1 MNDAS
6 GNLDFRALLEGAPDL
21 YLILDPALNIVA
33 VSNAYTAAT
42 LTRREEIVGKGVFEA
57 FPDNPDDAAAAGV
70 HNLRASLRRVL
81 STGVP
86 DAMPIQKYDIRR
98 PDEEGGGFE
107 ERYWSPRNTP
117 ILDGDGAVRYII
129 HKVEDV
135 TEFVRLRRQGVEQS
149 RLADD
154 LREQAVRMEAEIF
167 ARSREV
173 AEASAELKT
182 ANEELQRLY
191 AKTLEL
197 DRLKSDFFTNVSHE
211 LRTPLTLI
219 MSPLKERLAKR
230 DLPDVERREDEMM
243 LRNAR
248 LLFRHV
254 SDLLDAAKLEAGH
267 MQAHYVRFDLSAL
280 ARVTAAQFESMAH
293 EHELAFEVDAPDFV
307 EVEADSAMIQRVIIN
322 LLANAIKF
330 TPAGGRTRLQV
341 HAAEDW
347 AILEVA
353 DNGPGIPESMREAV
367 FERFRQVD
375 SGSQRAHGGTGL
387 GLAIVKDFV
396 ALHHGMVGV
405 SPAPGGG
412 ALFTVRLPLR
422 APAGAVVDKMA
433 EEVDPVIMAS
443 VGDEF
448 RPSDAPEQEAGPGGA
463 AADTPLILVV
473 EDNAD
478 LNRFIADA
486 LRPRY
491 RVVSAC
497 DGREGLEMART
508 RRPDMILTDIM
519 MPGMSGDRMVAELC
533 RQPEFGDV
541 PIVVL
546 TARMDD
552 ALRVS
557 LFEMGVQGYLNKPFS
572 VDELLVRVNAV
583 VRSRRRALDEL
594 RRLNYF
600 DSLTKLPNRALLE
613 DRMQQA
619 MADSARAGDCGA
631 VLLLDLDGFKKIN
644 DSIGHAAGDRV
655 LVQVAERLQRR
666 VRESDTVARFSG
678 DSFVAVTE
686 HSGGDAAAAAKVAA
700 ALAED
705 LRRDVA
711 QPCAVDGRDIHCTAS
726 VGVTLFC
733 GTSIARGALL
743 QQAELAMYRAKAGG
757 RDAVRFYAA
766 QMQVDLD
773 ARNRIE
779 SELRDAIGGGQL
791 RLHFQVQVAA
801 TGAPRGAE
809 ALVRWEHP
817 TRSWIYPD
825 AFISIAEDSG
835 LIEPLG
841 HWVLDEA
848 CAQLARWSRVEAAR
862 HLRLAVNVSARQLRS
877 PDFVDEVLG
886 GVRRHGAD
894 PRTLEIEIT
903 ESVALQDIDDSV
915 TKLAELRRHG
925 VTISLDDFGTGNSSL
940 AYLTRL
946 PFDQIKIDKSFV
958 DSLPGQ
964 HQARMVAQAI
974 IALGKGLKLEVIA
987 EGVETPG
994 QRDWL
999 RENGCDLFQGYLYS
1013 RPIDAEAF
1021 VRLLHRLP
1029 PTGAANG

>member
-6 GNLDFRALLEGAPDL
+6 ESLDFRALLEGAPDL
-21 YLILDPALNIVA
+21 YLILDPALKIVA

-81 STGVP
+81 GTGVP

-98 PDEEGGGFE
+98 PEEEGGGFE

-117 ILDGDGAVRYII
+117 ILDADGAVRYII

-135 TEFVRLRRQGVEQS
+135 TEFMRLRRQGVEQS

-254 SDLLDAAKLEAGH
+254 SDLLDAAKVEAGH

-293 EHELAFEVDAPDFV
+293 EHRLAFEVDAPGSV

-341 HAAEDW
+341 HAEEDW

-396 ALHHGMVGV
+396 ALHHGTVGA
-405 SPAPGGG
+405 SQAPGGG
-412 ALFTVRLPLR
+412 ALFTVRIPLR
-422 APAGAVVDKMA
+422 APAGTTLEKVA
-433 EEVDPVIMAS
+433 EQVDPAVLAS

-448 RPSDAPEQEAGPGGA
+448 RPSDLPGQETDVAGV

-473 EDNAD
+473 EDNVD

-491 RVVSAC
+491 RVVSAG

-519 MPGMSGDRMVAELC
+519 MPGMSGDRMVAELR
-533 RQPEFGDV
+533 RQVEFSDV

-557 LFEMGVQGYLNKPFS
+557 LFEMGVQGYVNKPFS

-583 VRSRRRALDEL
+583 VRSRRRAMDEL

-600 DSLTKLPNRALLE
+600 DSLTKLPNRSLLE

-655 LVQVAERLQRR
+655 LVQVADRLQRR

-678 DSFVAVTE
+678 DSFVVVTE
-686 HSGGDAAAAAKVAA
+686 HSGSDAAASAKAAA
-700 ALAED
+700 ALAEE

-711 QPCAVDGRDIHCTAS
+711 QACMVDGRDIHCTAS

-733 GTSIARGALL
+733 GTAIATGALL

-773 ARNRIE
+773 TRNRIE

-791 RLHFQVQVAA
+791 RLHFQIQVAA

-825 AFISIAEDSG
+825 AFISVAEDSG

-841 HWVLDEA
+841 RWVLDEA
-848 CAQLARWSRVEAAR
+848 CAQLARWSRVEVAR
-862 HLRLAVNVSARQLRS
+862 HLRIAVNVSAKQLRS

-886 GVRRHGAD
+886 SVRRHGAD

-903 ESVALQDIDDSV
+903 ESVALQDVDDSV
-915 TKLAELRRHG
+915 TKLADLRRHG

-958 DSLPGQ
+958 DSLPDG

-1029 PTGAANG
+1029 LTGAANG

>member
-1 MNDAS
+1 MKDAS
-6 GNLDFRALLEGAPDL
+6 EDVDFRALLEGAPDL

-42 LTRREEIVGKGVFEA
+42 LTRREEIVGKGVFDV
-57 FPDNPDDAAAAGV
+57 FPDNPADAAAAGV

-81 STGVP
+81 TAGHP
-86 DAMPIQKYDIRR
+86 DTMPIQKYDIRR
-98 PDEEGGGFE
+98 PDDDGGGFE

-117 ILDGDGAVRYII
+117 ILDADGVVRYII

-135 TEFVRLRRQGVEQS
+135 TEFVRIRQQGLEQS
-149 RLADD
+149 RRADD
-154 LREQAVRMEAEIF
+154 LREQAVRMEAEVF

-173 AEASAELKT
+173 AQASAELKT

-197 DRLKSDFFTNVSHE
+197 DRLKSDFFANVSHE

-219 MSPLKERLAKR
+219 MSPLKERLTKR
-230 DLPDVERREDEMM
+230 DRSDVELREDEMM

-254 SDLLDAAKLEAGH
+254 SDLLDAAKLEAGR
-267 MQAHYVRFDLSAL
+267 MQAHYARFDLSAL

-293 EHELAFEVDAPDFV
+293 EHEIGFEVDAPRTL
-307 EVEADSAMIQRVIIN
+307 EIEADSAMAQRVIIN
-322 LLANAIKF
+322 LLANAVKF
-330 TPAGGRTRLQV
+330 TPAGGEMQLRV
-341 HAAEDW
+341 HAEGPW
-347 AILEVA
+347 AILEVQ
-353 DNGPGIPESMREAV
+353 DNGPGIPDAMREAV

-375 SGSQRAHGGTGL
+375 DGSQRRHGGTGL
-387 GLAIVKDFV
+387 GLAIVRDFV
-396 ALHHGMVGV
+396 TLHHGTVGV
-405 SPAPGGG
+405 SAAPGGG

-422 APAGAVVDKMA
+422 APDGTAIDEVSGAL
-433 EEVDPVIMAS
+433 DPVVLAS
-443 VGDEF
+443 VGDEI
-448 RPSDAPEQEAGPGGA
+448 RLSDPRSGDGDSGA
-463 AADTPLILVV
+463 SAADTPLILVV
-473 EDNAD
+473 EDNTD
-478 LNRFIADA
+478 LNQFIANA

-491 RVVSAC
+491 RVASAY
-497 DGREGLEMART
+497 DGRQGLEMVRT
-508 RRPDMILTDIM
+508 RHPDVILTDVM
-519 MPGMSGDRMVAELC
+519 MPGMSGDQMVAELR
-533 RQPEFGDV
+533 RQSELSDV

-552 ALRVS
+552 TLRVS
-557 LFEMGVQGYLNKPFS
+557 LFEMGVQGYLNKPFA

-583 VRSRRRALDEL
+583 VKSRKRALDEL

-600 DSLTKLPNRALLE
+600 DTLTNLPNRTLLE

-619 MADSARAGDCGA
+619 MAESARTGDCGA

-655 LVQVAERLQRR
+655 LVQVADRLQRR
-666 VRESDTVARFSG
+666 VRDSDTVARFSG
-678 DSFVAVTE
+678 DGFVVVTE
-686 HSGGDAAAAAKVAA
+686 HSGSDAGAAAKAAA

-711 QPCAVDGRDIHCTAS
+711 RPCVIDGREVHCTAS
-726 VGVTLFC
+726 VGATLFC
-733 GTSIARGALL
+733 GTSMPRGALL

-766 QMQVDLD
+766 QMQTDLD
-773 ARNRIE
+773 TRNRIE
-779 SELRDAIGGGQL
+779 SELREAIAGGQL

-809 ALVRWEHP
+809 ALVRWAHP

-825 AFISIAEDSG
+825 TFIPIAEDGG

-841 HWVLDEA
+841 RWVLDEA
-848 CAQLARWSRVEAAR
+848 CAELARWSRIDAAR

-877 PDFVDEVLG
+877 PDFVGEVL
-886 GVRRHGAD
+886 RTAHRHGSD
-894 PRTLEIEIT
+894 PRRLEIEIT
-903 ESVALQDIDDSV
+903 ESVALQDIDDSI
-915 TKLAELRRHG
+915 TKLAELRQHG
-925 VTISLDDFGTGNSSL
+925 VAISLDDFGTGNSSL

-946 PFDQIKIDKSFV
+946 PIDQIKIDKSFV
-958 DSLPGQ
+958 DGLPGV

-987 EGVETPG
+987 EGVETSE
-994 QRDWL
+994 QMDWL
-999 RENGCDLFQGYLYS
+999 RENGCDLFQGYLFS
-1013 RPIDAEAF
+1013 RPVDVDAF
-1021 VRLLHRLP
+1021 SQILHRLQ
-1029 PTGAANG
+1029 PTDTASG

>member
-1 MNDAS
+1 MKDAS
-6 GNLDFRALLEGAPDL
+6 DDLDYRALLEGAPDL
-21 YLILDPALNIVA
+21 YLILDPGLHIVA
-33 VSNAYTAAT
+33 VSNAYAAAT
-42 LTRREEIVGKGVFEA
+42 LTRREEIVGKGIFDV
-57 FPDNPDDAAAAGV
+57 FPDNPADAAAAGV

-81 STGVP
+81 TTGIA

-98 PDEEGGGFE
+98 PEEDGGGFE

-117 ILDGDGAVRYII
+117 ILNADGAVRYII
-129 HKVEDV
+129 HKVDDV
-135 TEFVRLRRQGVEQS
+135 TEFVRLRQHGVEQN

-154 LREQAVRMEAEIF
+154 LRERALRMEAEVF

-182 ANEELQRLY
+182 ANEKLQRLY

-197 DRLKSDFFTNVSHE
+197 DRLKSDFFANVSHE

-219 MSPLKERLAKR
+219 MSPLKERLARR
-230 DLPDVERREDEMM
+230 DRPDAERREDEMM

-254 SDLLDAAKLEAGH
+254 SDLLDAAKLEAGR
-267 MQAHYVRFDLSAL
+267 MQAHYARFDLAVL

-293 EHELAFEVDAPDFV
+293 ERELAFEVDAPGSL
-307 EVEADSAMIQRVIIN
+307 EIEADSAMIQRVIIN

-330 TPAGGRTRLQV
+330 TPAGGRMQLRVFAQ
-341 HAAEDW
+341 AGW
-347 AILEVA
+347 AIMEIA

-375 SGSQRAHGGTGL
+375 SGSQRVHGGTGL

-396 ALHHGMVGV
+396 ALHHGSVGAL
-405 SPAPGGG
+405 PAPGGG

-422 APAGAVVDKMA
+422 APAGTALETVM
-433 EEVDPVIMAS
+433 ETVDPVVLAS

-448 RPSDAPEQEAGPGGA
+448 RPSDPQDDHADPRER
-463 AADTPLILVV
+463 AADAPRVLVV
-473 EDNAD
+473 EDNVD
-478 LNRFIADA
+478 LNRFIADT
-486 LRPRY
+486 LRSRY
-491 RVVSAC
+491 RVAGAY
-497 DGREGLEMART
+497 DGREGLEMVRT
-508 RRPDMILTDIM
+508 WHPDVILTDIM
-519 MPGMSGDRMVAELC
+519 MPGMSGDRMVAELR
-533 RQPEFGDV
+533 RQPEFADV

-552 ALRVS
+552 ALRLS

-583 VRSRRRALDEL
+583 VRSRKRALDEV

-600 DSLTKLPNRALLE
+600 DSLTKLPNRALLD
-613 DRMQQA
+613 DRIQQA
-619 MADSARAGDCGA
+619 MADSGRAGDCGA

-644 DSIGHAAGDRV
+644 DSIGHVAGDRV
-655 LVQVAERLQRR
+655 LVQVADRIQRR

-678 DSFVAVTE
+678 DGFVVVTE
-686 HSGGDAAAAAKVAA
+686 HGGGDVATVAKVAA
-700 ALAED
+700 VLAED

-711 QPCAVDGRDIHCTAS
+711 RPCIVDGHEIRCTAS

-733 GTSIARGALL
+733 GTSTPGGTLL

-757 RDAVRFYAA
+757 RDSVRFYAA

-773 ARNRIE
+773 ERNRIE
-779 SELRDAIGGGQL
+779 TELRSAIDGGQL
-791 RLHFQVQVAA
+791 RLHFQVQVTASG
-801 TGAPRGAE
+801 TPHGAE
-809 ALVRWEHP
+809 ALVRWQHP

-825 AFISIAEDSG
+825 AFIAIAEDCG

-841 HWVLDEA
+841 RWVLDEG
-848 CAQLARWSRVEAAR
+848 CAQLARWSRIDAAR
-862 HLRLAVNVSARQLRS
+862 RLRLAVNVSARQLRS
-877 PDFVDEVLG
+877 ADFVEEVLG
-886 GVRRHGAD
+886 CVRRHGAD
-894 PRTLEIEIT
+894 PRMLEIEIT

-946 PFDQIKIDKSFV
+946 PFDQLKIDKSFV
-958 DSLPGQ
+958 DGLPGE

-999 RENGCDLFQGYLYS
+999 RENGCDLFQGYLFS
-1013 RPIDAEAF
+1013 RPVDADTFAQ
-1021 VRLLHRLP
+1021 RLHRFGP
-1029 PTGAANG
+1029 MGTASG